1 MFSGTTERLLG
12 PNCSHS
18 HTHELE
24 TGGKKNAKFAVVLS
38 AADAEESQVSHSW
51 QWCPGAQSE
60 KEKVSR
66 KAKMF
71 FKDVQHHPCWTQMW
85 TSVKRSKIVQIHVPM
100 IKRQQVMF
108 FFPFLMFSLFSS
120 SAAGFHFNVARC
132 KTM

>member
-85 TSVKRSKIVQIHVPM
+85 TSVKRSKIVQNTCPYDQKAASDV
-100 IKRQQVMF
+100 
-108 FFPFLMFSLFSS
+108 LLSLFDVFSFLFKCS
-120 SAAGFHFNVARC
+120 WIPFQCSKV
-132 KTM
+132 